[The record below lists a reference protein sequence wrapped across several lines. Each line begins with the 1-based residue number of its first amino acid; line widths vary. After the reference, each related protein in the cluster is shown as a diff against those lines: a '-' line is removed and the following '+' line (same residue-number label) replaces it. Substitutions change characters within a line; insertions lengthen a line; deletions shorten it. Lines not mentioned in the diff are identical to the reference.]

1 MPVEAESWATLDGF
15 GGGQHHDIAED
26 PMDVFQRL
34 SVSKPALAAIC
45 GEFGVRELCAFGS
58 VLRNDFGE
66 QSDVD
71 LLVEFDLGLQPSLFH
86 LIRLQHRLEDLLGR
100 KVDLVPK
107 DGLKPLIRDEVLASA
122 RRIYAA

>member
-1 MPVEAESWATLDGF
+1 
-15 GGGQHHDIAED
+15 
-26 PMDVFQRL
+26 MDVFDRL
-34 SVSKPALAAIC
+34 NAPRAELAALC
-45 GEFGVRELCAFGS
+45 AEFGVHELSAFGS
-58 VLRNDFGE
+58 ILREDFGAD
-66 QSDVD
+66 SDID
-71 LLVEFDLGLQPSLFH
+71 LLVEFGPELRPSLFH

>member
-1 MPVEAESWATLDGF
+1 
-15 GGGQHHDIAED
+15 
-26 PMDVFQRL
+26 MDVFQRL
-34 SVSKPALAAIC
+34 SVSEPALASIC
-45 GEFGVRELCAFGS
+45 VEFGVRELSAFGS
-58 VLRNDFGE
+58 VLRKDFGE

-107 DGLKPLIRDEVLASA
+107 DGLKPLIPDEVLASA

>member
-1 MPVEAESWATLDGF
+1 
-15 GGGQHHDIAED
+15 
-26 PMDVFQRL
+26 MDVFQRL
-34 SVSKPALAAIC
+34 AVSKPALASIC
-45 GEFGVRELCAFGS
+45 VEFGVRELSAFGS
-58 VLRNDFGE
+58 VLRKDFGE

-71 LLVEFDLGLQPSLFH
+71 LLVEFDLDLQPSLFH

-107 DGLKPLIRDEVLASA
+107 DGLKPLIRDEVLALA